1 MVTESMRGHSDNH
14 THDTKTQLDWA
25 VLRPNEQW
33 SYTYGIDDYGPNPY
47 YDRLHLW
54 MNGTVMVTP

>member
-1 MVTESMRGHSDNH
+1 MRGHSDNH